1 VILGP
6 ARRRQVLWG
15 LAGVHLF
22 IALVYSSYLPVEHFI
37 PPAIERPLRVYGSY
51 SGTATHFDFFAPS
64 VVSQVRVKFKLGSA
78 DGSERMYEVT
88 TLSAEVNQRL
98 AAMFNFYLRPTVQSF
113 LVNSWS
119 RYVLDKHPDAQWVQT
134 RVEFLDIPTLAQ
146 AKEGRKASW
155 VEIGRFG
162 AVREAA
168 PAR

>member
-1 VILGP
+1 MLSP
-6 ARRRQVLWG
+6 ARRKQLLWG
-15 LAGVHLF
+15 AAGVHLF

-37 PPAIERPLRVYGSY
+37 PPAIERPLRVYGGY
-51 SGTATHFDFFAPS
+51 SGAATHFDFFAPA
-64 VVSQVRVKFKLGSA
+64 VVSQVRVRFKLGTA

-88 TLSAEVNQRL
+88 TSSAEVNQRL
-98 AAMFNFYLRPTVQSF
+98 AAMFNFYLRPTLQPF

-119 RYVLDKHPDAQWVQT
+119 RYVLERHPDAQWVQT

-146 AKEGRKASW
+146 AKDGRKASW